1 MLQRLQMAGILVK
14 PAMTCFMDLVYLYM
28 KKYKVQM
35 LKFIQKES
43 MHVTTN
49 TVDFMKEN
57 FKIIASMV
65 MAFNTLLEI
74 FMLANL

>member
-14 PAMTCFMDLVYLYM
+14 PAMTCFMDLVYLYV

-57 FKIIASMV
+57 FKTIASMV
-65 MAFNTLLEI
+65 TVFNTLLEI